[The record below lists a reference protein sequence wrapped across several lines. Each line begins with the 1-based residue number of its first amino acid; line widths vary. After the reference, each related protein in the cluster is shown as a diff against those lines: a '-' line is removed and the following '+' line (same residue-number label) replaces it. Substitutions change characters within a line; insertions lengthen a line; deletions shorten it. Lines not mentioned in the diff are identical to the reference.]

1 VRHLLHALG
10 ILAGAAALVSCA
22 TTPAQPVA
30 FAGAPC
36 VRPPPMHCP
45 DKDCPGEMVTNQGSV
60 VEPGTN
66 RSYFLD
72 YPCDLKRGEDVT
84 LILALHGGGSYGNWQ
99 RNYFPAMDYADKR
112 RLVIATP
119 NTRGWSA
126 ADDPYLQNIVTGILK
141 TIGKENVKSF
151 WLVGHSMGSFN
162 SRRLV
167 CTDFFRDKVDGYL
180 SLSGGRVGNPPGS
193 PAPQFN
199 IPPLNGSGGR
209 AGFQVGGPSGS
220 GGPSAGARPPG
231 AAGAAP
237 GGPGGGPGGAIAAA
251 QNASLDCDFSF
262 IFANGEHEPSA
273 QTLAATSSW
282 AEKYG
287 CRPRETV
294 QEITD
299 VKAGYV
305 YDSSRQEFGTDA
317 WGRLPRGGS
326 AEVMEYRNC
335 RDGRIVADV
344 MRKGKGHTEGLEP
357 RVTEKLIDMMQRARG
372 GKLRSNAGGQS

>member
-1 VRHLLHALG
+1 MKHAYHAFAA
-10 ILAGAAALVSCA
+10 LAGAALLASCV
-22 TTPAQPVA
+22 TTPRQAVA

-45 DKDCPGEMVTNQGSV
+45 DKDCPGELVTNQGSV
-60 VEPGTN
+60 VEPKTS
-66 RSYFLD
+66 RTYFLD
-72 YPCDLKRGEDVT
+72 YPCDLKLGEDVT

-99 RNYFPAMDYADKR
+99 RNYFPAMDYVDKR

-126 ADDPYLQNIVTGILK
+126 ADDGYLQNIVTSIID
-141 TIGKENVKSF
+141 TVGKENVKSF

-167 CTDFFRDKVDGYL
+167 CTEFFRDKVDGYV
-180 SLSGGRVGNPPGS
+180 SLSGGRVGNPPGA

-199 IPPLNGSGGR
+199 IPPTNGSGGR
-209 AGFQVGGPSGS
+209 TGSQVGGPPGA
-220 GGPSAGARPPG
+220 GGPPPGARPPG
-231 AAGAAP
+231 A
-237 GGPGGGPGGAIAAA
+237 GGPPPGGPGGAIAAA
-251 QNASLDCDFSF
+251 QNVSLDCDFSF

-273 QTLAATSSW
+273 QTLATTSSW

-287 CRPRETV
+287 CRPRATTEK
-294 QEITD
+294 IAD

-317 WGRLPRGGS
+317 WGRLPRGGT

-335 RDGRIVADV
+335 REGRVVADV
-344 MRKGKGHTEGLEP
+344 MRRGKGHTEGLEP
-357 RVTEKLIDMMQRARG
+357 KVTEKLIDMMQSAKG
-372 GKLRSNAGGQS
+372 GKLRANGG